1 MTYKEL
7 KKTEEINTYIE
18 QGNLVLGAMGF
29 TEHSGVHASKVAVT
43 AGKILQE
50 LGYDDHQ
57 IELARMA
64 GYLHDIGNSINRE
77 DHAHTGA
84 LMAFQLLREMNMSPA
99 DIAIIITA
107 IGNHDEKSGAAVDPV
122 SAAII
127 LADKTDVRRNRVRNK
142 IKATFDKHD
151 RVNYAAAASSLE
163 INIEKKQITL
173 NIELDEQ
180 ICSIMDYFEIFLQRM
195 LMCRRAA
202 EVLGCTF
209 KLIANGSQVL

>member
-43 AGKILQE
+43 AGNILQE

-107 IGNHDEKSGAAVDPV
+107 IGNHDEKSGAAVD
-122 SAAII
+122 
-127 LADKTDVRRNRVRNK
+127 L
-142 IKATFDKHD
+142 
-151 RVNYAAAASSLE
+151 SL
-163 INIEKKQITL
+163 IHI
-173 NIELDEQ
+173 
-180 ICSIMDYFEIFLQRM
+180 
-195 LMCRRAA
+195 
-202 EVLGCTF
+202 
-209 KLIANGSQVL
+209 

>member
-43 AGKILQE
+43 AGNILQE

-180 ICSIMDYFEIFLQRM
+180 ICSSSHKRRNANTFITYPHSKYLFLISI
-195 LMCRRAA
+195 L
-202 EVLGCTF
+202 
-209 KLIANGSQVL
+209 

>member
-43 AGKILQE
+43 AGNILHE

-84 LMAFQLLREMNMSPA
+84 LIGICSLLRVNGMNEPAETSQLSSP
-99 DIAIIITA
+99 
-107 IGNHDEKSGAAVDPV
+107 P
-122 SAAII
+122 SA
-127 LADKTDVRRNRVRNK
+127 TMTRNP
-142 IKATFDKHD
+142 APP
-151 RVNYAAAASSLE
+151 
-163 INIEKKQITL
+163 
-173 NIELDEQ
+173 
-180 ICSIMDYFEIFLQRM
+180 
-195 LMCRRAA
+195 
-202 EVLGCTF
+202 
-209 KLIANGSQVL
+209 